1 MSNLVVR
8 NINNSKPV
16 RQKKFNSGL
25 KLNTSHFQKLFSLAS
40 GKVKPL
46 QDNNNSNNNNLIKQ
60 ILDKGKTMSE
70 PVLSDFGNDNNMESS
85 ISFIKKIHE
94 IISDKGDNISK
105 TFEYEEMSKCILK
118 MICASN
124 NNSVQKSQ
132 VFELEKNFHALLLK
146 INKKKS
152 KLRNL
157 IYNFLKKNTVLENE
171 KETRDIG
178 VQTDNVQLVSSSIQ
192 TDNVQLVSSSIQI
205 DNVQLVSSSNQTE
218 VYKNIP
224 QYINTTEREA
234 ANALMILFNKSD
246 TDSTDEEFQFTDS
259 AYEDSS
265 DNLSNDNFS
274 NDNLSSSQS
283 SEELNEE
290 LSQELIK
297 DLMRRKSGRVT
308 AKPIHYVDEWD
319 RFNCGKYGKYFNN
332 DSNVSNG
339 KQSNIVK
346 KKLKS
351 DKLRSRKNIWIRVKQ
366 LCPGYKLQQYQYFLR
381 KIKSKGITEDI
392 DIKKLVQK
400 ASKKINRNNSF
411 SQNSK
416 TSSNK
421 TCTTTTKRKRN
432 NEDTNFKA
440 KPKNKYIKKRNKNSY
455 HLFLKS
461 MRGEGYSKIEL
472 DNMYKYQKDKF
483 KFKKRKQYSQS
494 VKMSSE
500 KMPLSEYDCVSIDD
514 INFYQSTVEF

>member
-1 MSNLVVR
+1 MSNLFVR

-46 QDNNNSNNNNLIKQ
+46 QDNNNLIKQ
-60 ILDKGKTMSE
+60 ILDKGKSN
-70 PVLSDFGNDNNMESS
+70 SN
-85 ISFIKKIHE
+85 IIKKDSTMDFNCNH
-94 IISDKGDNISK
+94 K
-105 TFEYEEMSKCILK
+105 
-118 MICASN
+118 
-124 NNSVQKSQ
+124 V
-132 VFELEKNFHALLLK
+132 EKQ
-146 INKKKS
+146 
-152 KLRNL
+152 
-157 IYNFLKKNTVLENE
+157 
-171 KETRDIG
+171 TRDIG
-178 VQTDNVQLVSSSIQ
+178 VQTDNVQLVSSS
-192 TDNVQLVSSSIQI
+192 
-205 DNVQLVSSSNQTE
+205 NQTE
-218 VYKNIP
+218 VYNNIP

-234 ANALMILFNKSD
+234 ANALMFLFNKSD

-265 DNLSNDNFS
+265 DNFSNDNFS
-274 NDNLSSSQS
+274 SDNLSSSQS

-346 KKLKS
+346 KKLES
-351 DKLRSRKNIWIRVKQ
+351 NKLRSRKNIWIRVKQ

-432 NEDTNFKA
+432 NEDTNFKV

-494 VKMSSE
+494 VKMPSE

-514 INFYQSTVEF
+514 INFYQSTIEF

>member
-70 PVLSDFGNDNNMESS
+70 PVLLDFGNDNNMESS

-105 TFEYEEMSKCILK
+105 TFEYEETSKCILK

-192 TDNVQLVSSSIQI
+192 TDNVQLVSSS
-205 DNVQLVSSSNQTE
+205 NQTE
-218 VYKNIP
+218 VYKNVP
-224 QYINTTEREA
+224 MDINTTEREA
-234 ANALMILFNKSD
+234 ANALMFLFNKSD

-274 NDNLSSSQS
+274 SDNLSSSQS

-297 DLMRRKSGRVT
+297 DLMKRKSGRVT

-332 DSNVSNG
+332 DLNVHNG

-366 LCPGYKLQQYQYFLR
+366 LCPGYKLQQYQYFLK

-421 TCTTTTKRKRN
+421 TCTTKRKRN
-432 NEDTNFKA
+432 NEDTNIKV
-440 KPKNKYIKKRNKNSY
+440 KPKKNKYIKKRNKNSY

-494 VKMSSE
+494 E
-500 KMPLSEYDCVSIDD
+500 KMPLSEYDCVNVDD
-514 INFYQSTVEF
+514 INFYQSTIEF